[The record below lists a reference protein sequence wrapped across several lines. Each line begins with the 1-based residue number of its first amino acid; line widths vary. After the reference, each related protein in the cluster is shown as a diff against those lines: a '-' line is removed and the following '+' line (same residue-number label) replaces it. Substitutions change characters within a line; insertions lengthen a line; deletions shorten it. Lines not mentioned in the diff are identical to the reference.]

1 MYSVKI
7 PKTIKVWA
15 EKKAS
20 LKDGL
25 VWVEY
30 NEFEPCKGSYSLWCN
45 LKEGFIVGAT
55 ESCFIHEPMRVTK
68 INDGLTLNF
77 LVLWRLKR

>member
-55 ESCFIHEPMRVTK
+55 ESCFIHEPTAK
-68 INDGLTLNF
+68 SF
-77 LVLWRLKR
+77 LESAKTIIDNR